1 MHEGGISTPLI
12 VHWPKGI
19 KSKNELRK
27 QPAHIIDIMATSLE
41 LAQIDYPETFNDH
54 TLKPLDGRSLVPI
67 IFKDQKI
74 RDTLFW
80 EHQGNKAVRVG
91 DMKLVSIFEKNTWEL
106 YDMANDRTETN
117 DLAEAY
123 PEKVKDLELIYNKWA
138 ANSNVIPWEE
148 MNINV
153 IAGKESPLARP
164 REEADKAYN
173 EVQEQLKRIKN

>member
-1 MHEGGISTPLI
+1 M
-12 VHWPKGI
+12 
-19 KSKNELRK
+19 
-27 QPAHIIDIMATSLE
+27 
-41 LAQIDYPETFNDH
+41 
-54 TLKPLDGRSLVPI
+54 
-67 IFKDQKI
+67 
-74 RDTLFW
+74 FW

-117 DLAEAY
+117 NLAEAS
-123 PEKVKDLELIYNKWA
+123 PETVKNLELIYNKWA
-138 ANSNVIPWEE
+138 ANSDVIPWEE